1 MTNIKVYGS
10 GCANCKKLEQLCY
23 DAVAEMNINAN
34 IEKVTDLMEIMKSGI
49 MSTPGLEINGKIVST
64 GKLPTKET
72 LKHWIIENSHQ

>member
-1 MTNIKVYGS
+1 MTTIKVYGS

-23 DAVAEMNINAN
+23 DAVAEMNLNAN

-49 MSTPGLEINGKIVST
+49 MSTPGLEINGKIVSA

-72 LKHWIIENSHQ
+72 LKNWITENSN